1 MTRALVATMGALHE
15 GHLDLV
21 RRARE
26 LADEVVV
33 SIFVNPT
40 QFGANEDFDK
50 YPRTLEADRAL
61 LAPLGVEVFAPTV
74 DEVYPLAGREVG
86 RVAQGAYRDLGP
98 EGRIET
104 PAAIRSF
111 AATQPTSVF
120 EGATRPGHFDGML
133 TVVSRLFDLV
143 QPDVVMF
150 GQKDA
155 QQVFLVRKLVERFYP
170 QITLEVVPTNREA
183 DGLARSSRNRYLSAD
198 ERAHALV
205 LSRALINMSL
215 RLMSAASTGEAVAE
229 ARASVGAE
237 PEVRLDYL
245 DIVDPAS
252 FAPVDE
258 QFRGPATAVVAAWVG
273 QTRLIDTINLVIN

>member
-1 MTRALVATMGALHE
+1 MTTALVATMGALHE

-21 RRARE
+21 RRAKE
-26 LADEVVV
+26 IADRVVV

-61 LAPLGVEVFAPTV
+61 LEPFGVEVFAPSV
-74 DEVYPLAGREVG
+74 DEVYPPDSSVVTQRHASSAG
-86 RVAQGAYRDLGP
+86 A
-98 EGRIET
+98 
-104 PAAIRSF
+104 S
-111 AATQPTSVF
+111 F

-133 TVVSRLFDLV
+133 TVVARLFDMV
-143 QPDVVMF
+143 TPDVVLF

-155 QQVFLVRKLVERFYP
+155 QQVFLVRELIAHSYP
-170 QITLEVVPTNREA
+170 QIRLEVVPTNREA

-198 ERAHALV
+198 EHAHALI

-215 RLMSAASTGEAVAE
+215 RLMSATSTAEAVAE
-229 ARASVGAE
+229 ARASVEAE

-245 DIVDPAS
+245 DIVDPAT

>member
-1 MTRALVATMGALHE
+1 VTTALVATMGALHE

-21 RRARE
+21 RRAKE
-26 LADEVVV
+26 IADRVVV

-61 LAPLGVEVFAPTV
+61 LEPFGVEVFAPSV
-74 DEVYPLAGREVG
+74 DEVYPEGF
-86 RVAQGAYRDLGP
+86 DLF
-98 EGRIET
+98 
-104 PAAIRSF
+104 ASIRSW
-111 AATQPTSVF
+111 ASTQPTKTF
-120 EGATRPGHFDGML
+120 EGQPRPGHFDGML
-133 TVVSRLFDLV
+133 TVVARLFDMV
-143 QPDVVMF
+143 KPDVVLF

-155 QQVFLVRKLVERFYP
+155 QQVFLVRELIAQSYP
-170 QITLEVVPTNREA
+170 QIRLEVVPTNREA

-198 ERAHALV
+198 EHAHALI

-215 RLMSAASTGEAVAE
+215 RLMSATSTAEAVAE
-229 ARASVGAE
+229 ARASVEAE

-245 DIVDPAS
+245 DIVDPAT